1 MIKRLAKAIAA
12 LALTA
17 AMAVP
22 ATAQSTLVAPASAGS
37 TTGTYMDYMKTVYAR
52 ATAAELLQLPLTSF
66 DKDFE
71 LTPLAAES
79 WSQSADGLT
88 WTFKLRDGLTWS
100 DGVPVTA
107 EDYVFA
113 LQHAA
118 TSGYDFAWYWDFAG
132 GIKNWKDVTEGE
144 ADVSDLGLK
153 AVDDLTIEVTTK
165 AVKPYLPSVVSL
177 WYPVP
182 KHQFD
187 EYGDEWST
195 NVDTIVSSGPFLV
208 ESWEKSNNSVV
219 LVKNPDYTGPWQA
232 KIDRLELDAPAA
244 APEVGFPAFLAGEVD
259 YSYLNAGQIP
269 VAEAQFPEQMRRNA
283 VFAVSYISFDVSAAP
298 FDNVDVRRAFY
309 YAVNRKELTDT
320 VLKNIAIPAGSIL
333 APGYPGYNAEI
344 TAEAVFDPQ
353 KAKDFMADAGYP
365 DGEGFPDVEIWYRE
379 EGGYNGAII
388 PPMLQYLQAQFKTIL
403 GINMNIR
410 VMPGKDWMDGLLNH
424 KNNLYLAPY
433 EYDYLDPSNFFGI
446 FYDGGRHDYH
456 FAEYDEL
463 VEEADSISDWD
474 QRLDLYAK
482 AEQVMIDQ
490 AMVVPMV
497 HPITTAVISDKLSGP
512 ASTENAQGY
521 FPLDR
526 LGNYFFT
533 HIEKQ

>member
-1 MIKRLAKAIAA
+1 
-12 LALTA
+12 
-17 AMAVP
+17 
-22 ATAQSTLVAPASAGS
+22 
-37 TTGTYMDYMKTVYAR
+37 
-52 ATAAELLQLPLTSF
+52 
-66 DKDFE
+66 
-71 LTPLAAES
+71 
-79 WSQSADGLT
+79 
-88 WTFKLRDGLTWS
+88 
-100 DGVPVTA
+100 
-107 EDYVFA
+107 
-113 LQHAA
+113 
-118 TSGYDFAWYWDFAG
+118 
-132 GIKNWKDVTEGE
+132 
-144 ADVSDLGLK
+144 
-153 AVDDLTIEVTTK
+153 
-165 AVKPYLPSVVSL
+165 
-177 WYPVP
+177 
-182 KHQFD
+182 
-187 EYGDEWST
+187 
-195 NVDTIVSSGPFLV
+195 
-208 ESWEKSNNSVV
+208 
-219 LVKNPDYTGPWQA
+219 
-232 KIDRLELDAPAA
+232 
-244 APEVGFPAFLAGEVD
+244 
-259 YSYLNAGQIP
+259 
-269 VAEAQFPEQMRRNA
+269 
-283 VFAVSYISFDVSAAP
+283 
-298 FDNVDVRRAFY
+298 
-309 YAVNRKELTDT
+309 
-320 VLKNIAIPAGSIL
+320 
-333 APGYPGYNAEI
+333 
-344 TAEAVFDPQ
+344 
-353 KAKDFMADAGYP
+353 MADAGYP

-456 FAEYDEL
+456 FAEYDAL

-474 QRLDLYAK
+474 QRLNLYAK